1 MSVIDGSVGT
11 ESGRRVAYAQ
21 MGRLD
26 GTPLLYFHGDPGSR
40 LDFDQPLSR
49 AALDESGVRLIGID
63 RPGFG
68 RSTHQAGRRHRDWPS
83 DVLAVADELGID
95 RFGILAY
102 SAGGPYAVACAL
114 AFPEWLTF
122 VGIVSGIGPAET
134 PRHREGMPRTA
145 VTAIGLSRRVPA
157 VVRWVVKHTSPE
169 RFSRQF
175 DKELSPADRML
186 YRDPHVR
193 QAAIDFFAEA
203 TRHGPHGLVEDWR
216 LMGTP
221 SGLDYTAV
229 QCPIRLW
236 HGDADGT
243 VPAHHAKHV
252 ARLVPKAD
260 LEVLPG
266 VGHLPPPRSLG
277 RVRPFGEGRRW
288 STLTTLGAGLGRQ
301 PEGLGIPGTDG
312 SVNARR
318 RKASRCAPGCTPAS
332 ARPAAITSAGPA
344 CTSGRA

>member
-1 MSVIDGSVGT
+1 VFSGARRMTELPLMFDDETRESATRFKEPEMSVIDGSVGT

-83 DVLAVADELGID
+83 DVLAVADELGIY

-114 AFPEWLTF
+114 AFPERLTF

-157 VVRWVVKHTSPE
+157 VVRWAVKHTSPE

-175 DKELSPADRML
+175 DKELLPSIACFTGIPTFVKPPSISLPKLPSTGHTGWSRTGDSSVRR
-186 YRDPHVR
+186 RDWTTPPFSVR
-193 QAAIDFFAEA
+193 SACGMA
-203 TRHGPHGLVEDWR
+203 
-216 LMGTP
+216 
-221 SGLDYTAV
+221 
-229 QCPIRLW
+229 
-236 HGDADGT
+236 
-243 VPAHHAKHV
+243 
-252 ARLVPKAD
+252 
-260 LEVLPG
+260 
-266 VGHLPPPRSLG
+266 
-277 RVRPFGEGRRW
+277 
-288 STLTTLGAGLGRQ
+288 TLTPPYRPTT
-301 PEGLGIPGTDG
+301 P
-312 SVNARR
+312 NMW
-318 RKASRCAPGCTPAS
+318 PGCFRKPT
-332 ARPAAITSAGPA
+332 
-344 CTSGRA
+344 

>member
-1 MSVIDGSVGT
+1 MTVIDGSVGT

-26 GTPLLYFHGDPGSR
+26 GTPLLYFHGLPGSR
-40 LDFDQPLSR
+40 LDFDQLLTR

-63 RPGFG
+63 RPGYG
-68 RSTHQAGRRHRDWPS
+68 RSTPQDGRQYRDWPT

-102 SAGGPYAVACAL
+102 STGGPYAVACAL
-114 AFPEWLTF
+114 AFPGRLTF

-134 PRHREGMPRTA
+134 PRRREGMPRTF

-157 VVRWVVKHTSPE
+157 VLRWGFEHTSPE

-175 DKELSPADRML
+175 DRDLSPVDRVL

-193 QAAIDFFAEA
+193 QASIDFFAEA
-203 TRHGPHGLVEDWR
+203 TRHGAHGMVEDWR

-236 HGDADGT
+236 HGDADVT
-243 VPAHHAKHV
+243 VPVHHAEHV
-252 ARLVPKAD
+252 ARLLPRAD

-266 VGHLPPPRSLG
+266 VGHLHSPA
-277 RVRPFGEGRRW
+277 RW
-288 STLTTLGAGLGRQ
+288 A
-301 PEGLGIPGTDG
+301 EF
-312 SVNARR
+312 VNA
-318 RKASRCAPGCTPAS
+318 
-332 ARPAAITSAGPA
+332 ARDAV
-344 CTSGRA
+344 GRP

>member
-1 MSVIDGSVGT
+1 MTELPLMFDDETRESATRFKEPEMSVIDGSVGT

-83 DVLAVADELGID
+83 DVLAVADELGIY

-114 AFPEWLTF
+114 AFPERLTF

-157 VVRWVVKHTSPE
+157 VVRWAVKHTSPE

-175 DKELSPADRML
+175 DKELSPVDRVL
-186 YRDPHVR
+186 YRDPDVR

-203 TRHGPHGLVEDWR
+203 TKHGPYGLVEDWR
-216 LMGTP
+216 LIGTP

-236 HGDADGT
+236 HGDADAT
-243 VPAHHAKHV
+243 VPAHHAEHV
-252 ARLVPKAD
+252 ARLLPKAD

-266 VGHLPPPRSLG
+266 VGHLHPPARWAEFVTAARDAVG
-277 RVRPFGEGRRW
+277 RP
-288 STLTTLGAGLGRQ
+288 
-301 PEGLGIPGTDG
+301 
-312 SVNARR
+312 
-318 RKASRCAPGCTPAS
+318 
-332 ARPAAITSAGPA
+332 
-344 CTSGRA
+344 